1 MGKAGKA
8 DICDCLVNKRAMK
21 GFGSV
26 QIGTKRQRNGRVQ
39 SYRFVAFSNLSISAI
54 TTFPTF
60 NASKSQAKKASGKPY
75 IPRRSPQ
82 KRQQFCDIKH
92 NNFGI
97 FRAHADCV

>member
-39 SYRFVAFSNLSISAI
+39 SYYFVAFL
-54 TTFPTF
+54 
-60 NASKSQAKKASGKPY
+60 KSVNIRDNDVS
-75 IPRRSPQ
+75 
-82 KRQQFCDIKH
+82 DL
-92 NNFGI
+92 
-97 FRAHADCV
+97 